1 MHFLTISIQRN
12 NMLTDPLFIIGCLGM
27 ALCLFIWIKF
37 SLENEN
43 IEEPFLI
50 RYLSTLSF
58 ISGAALLL
66 SIFYN
71 AGDLGIVLLA
81 GSLIAFIVMIVGHY
95 LNNSEIANTSRGY
108 FIPLFIIFVLR
119 TFLYEPYQIPS
130 GSMEPQLQKG
140 DFLLV
145 NKYSYGLKINRI
157 SMPKYLRNDPEYGDP
172 VVIIPP
178 HNPVPYIKRL
188 IGKPGDT
195 IRIINKKLY
204 INGEA
209 LERNFVET
217 EQIILKKRYKYPS
230 GDIIAKETNAIG
242 DIYYEKHNDSE
253 YLIRNTRGE
262 NDQYPQEWTVP
273 SGHYF
278 VMGDNRDNSNDS
290 TKDVG
295 FVPREN
301 FFGKAE
307 YIWMTWECWTCL
319 PSFKK
324 AGKIN

>member
-1 MHFLTISIQRN
+1 MI
-12 NMLTDPLFIIGCLGM
+12 TDPLFILGLVGM
-27 ALCLFIWIKF
+27 AICLISWIKF
-37 SLENEN
+37 SINE
-43 IEEPFLI
+43 EVVEPLVVKYI
-50 RYLSTLSF
+50 SSISF

-71 AGDLGIVLLA
+71 SGDLGIVLLA
-81 GSLIAFIVMIVGHY
+81 GSIISFVVMLIGYYFKNV
-95 LNNSEIANTSRGY
+95 EIISTARGY
-108 FIPLFIIFVLR
+108 FIPILVIFILR

-130 GSMEPQLQKG
+130 GSMEPQLKKG

-145 NKYSYGLKINRI
+145 NKYAYGIKVNRI
-157 SMPKYLRNDPEYGDP
+157 GIPNILKAEPQYGDA
-172 VVIIPP
+172 VVLIPP

-195 IRIINKKLY
+195 IRLINKQLY

-209 LERNFVET
+209 LKRMPVQSEEIVIQKRKFKADLYT
-217 EQIILKKRYKYPS
+217 ENHGSAQYV
-230 GDIIAKETNAIG
+230 
-242 DIYYEKHNDSE
+242 
-253 YLIRNTRGE
+253 IRNIRGL
-262 NDQYPQEWTVP
+262 NKQSPQEWIVP
-273 SGHYF
+273 EGHYF

-301 FFGKAE
+301 FFGRAD

-319 PSFKK
+319 PTFTK
-324 AGKIN
+324 AGKID